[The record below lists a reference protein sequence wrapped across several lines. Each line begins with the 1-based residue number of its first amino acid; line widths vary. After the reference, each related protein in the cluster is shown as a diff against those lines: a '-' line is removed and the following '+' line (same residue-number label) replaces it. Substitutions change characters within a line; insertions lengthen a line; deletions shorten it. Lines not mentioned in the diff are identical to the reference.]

1 MTPDVANNDS
11 MVSNSSSFLD
21 PEEGA
26 GILEGVLH
34 NNDVYLG
41 GSALGK
47 GFRRAA
53 RYYLQKVGPKKL
65 TMDEHF
71 LDEIDEEEAYLGED
85 TMDDD
90 IPAEDSFYV
99 IDIGVIVSQFYQWR
113 KHFPRVHPYYAIKC
127 NPDPVII
134 QTLAILGANFDCAS
148 RQEIQLV
155 QDICASLRL
164 TRTPEIIYANPCKQ
178 RSHVSL
184 NGCIRWNAFILQQA
198 LTYFVRVSFR
208 FARQS
213 RGELLS

>member
-1 MTPDVANNDS
+1 MTPDVTNDDS
-11 MVSNSSSFLD
+11 ILSTSSFVH
-21 PEEGA
+21 PEDGA
-26 GILEGVLH
+26 GVLEDILH

-53 RYYLQKVGPKKL
+53 RYYLQKVGPKR
-65 TMDEHF
+65 TMDDEHF
-71 LDEIDEEEAYLGED
+71 LDEIDEEAAYVEADVLDE
-85 TMDDD
+85 

-99 IDIGVIVSQFYQWR
+99 VDIGVIVSQFYQWR

-148 RQEIQLV
+148 RQEIKLV
-155 QDICASLRL
+155 QDICASLPL

-178 RSHVSL
+178 RSHVSW
-184 NGCIRWNAFILQQA
+184 NGLIR
-198 LTYFVRVSFR
+198 
-208 FARQS
+208 
-213 RGELLS
+213 